1 MTPTST
7 VSALQPGS
15 HEGSGNPTKLTP
27 PKGSRLISEKQLRLP
42 GVGLLTIRTRK
53 HWPAD
58 FLHQCVATAKKAG
71 VGWTWLPCGGDEANP
86 LSDYN
91 LAERGEF
98 YRCGAEL
105 FSKDPSLY
113 AVHAFVAPYKHS
125 EEGFWG
131 KPMPKAAKNAQK
143 EVIEYCA
150 ELFPNQKIVWTGS
163 ANDPAANIDIIK
175 YGVKVAPGRFGY
187 KMNAMSP
194 KKNMGWAG
202 NTLLIEAAKL
212 GADIAYEALQ
222 PSSDS
227 RFGGTWTDFVAK
239 VKEIERRAGK
249 LFSYQA
255 IYPGDLTKVVPLTK

>member
-1 MTPTST
+1 MTPTSP
-7 VSALQPGS
+7 VAALQPGS
-15 HEGSGNPTKLTP
+15 HEGSGDATKLTP
-27 PKGSRLISEKQLRLP
+27 PKGTRLITEKQLRLP

-58 FLHQCVATAKKAG
+58 FLAQCVATAKKAG

-86 LSDYN
+86 LSEAN
-91 LAERGEF
+91 LNARDKL
-98 YRCGAEL
+98 YQAVA
-105 FSKDPSLY
+105 KKYANDPSLY
-113 AVHAFVAPYKHS
+113 AVHAFVSPKAHS

-131 KPMPKAAKNAQK
+131 RPMSPLAKAAQK
-143 EVIEYCA
+143 DAIYIVA
-150 ELFPNQKIVWTGS
+150 DLFPNQKIIWTGS

-212 GADIAYEALQ
+212 GADICYEALQ
-222 PSSDS
+222 PSNHTN
-227 RFGGTWTDFVAK
+227 FGGTWTDFVAK

-249 LFSYQA
+249 RFVYQA
-255 IYPGDLTKVVPLTK
+255 IYPYDLVRARGLA